1 VVEQVER
8 EVRKTVDRGLDHVG
22 LPSTRRLEELA
33 RDAAGEIGRRIPLP
47 DAGAL
52 GDELR
57 RRTDWLDRQ
66 LEPIG
71 DRFEPVRDRIDD
83 ELRRHRDRPETDN
96 EEDDD
101 GWGVIEWVLFL
112 LALDAL
118 SESELSVEF
127 DVDRALWSFD
137 QDADGTFE
145 VWNRSV
151 FTPAASLAAR
161 LGDPMMHG
169 DPVAPGAGSPNVFI
183 GAKPAL
189 RICDTHVCTKITIT
203 PHVGAGFVST
213 YGGVEI
219 NGFAALRIG
228 DYLNEG
234 PHGNNPIVGGC
245 PSVHVGPVAPPVPCM
260 APGGESRVRRPDLF
274 PFRWRK
280 GEVGHFKGKVVLGVD
295 IDGPLVR
302 VEGTVTAARL
312 WAEET
317 TVVDVPLGDF
327 DRDGK
332 AEALRLATTTKTE
345 RLLGVSEV
353 KFEAHPVARRVDEAK
368 ATPKNPEP
376 KLPEITATSEIV
388 ELPS

>member
-145 VWNRSV
+145 VWNRSR
-151 FTPAASLAAR
+151 SY
-161 LGDPMMHG
+161 D
-169 DPVAPGAGSPNVFI
+169 
-183 GAKPAL
+183 
-189 RICDTHVCTKITIT
+189 
-203 PHVGAGFVST
+203 
-213 YGGVEI
+213 
-219 NGFAALRIG
+219 
-228 DYLNEG
+228 
-234 PHGNNPIVGGC
+234 
-245 PSVHVGPVAPPVPCM
+245 
-260 APGGESRVRRPDLF
+260 
-274 PFRWRK
+274 
-280 GEVGHFKGKVVLGVD
+280 
-295 IDGPLVR
+295 
-302 VEGTVTAARL
+302 
-312 WAEET
+312 
-317 TVVDVPLGDF
+317 
-327 DRDGK
+327 
-332 AEALRLATTTKTE
+332 
-345 RLLGVSEV
+345 
-353 KFEAHPVARRVDEAK
+353 ARRSRRARGG
-368 ATPKNPEP
+368 
-376 KLPEITATSEIV
+376 
-388 ELPS
+388 